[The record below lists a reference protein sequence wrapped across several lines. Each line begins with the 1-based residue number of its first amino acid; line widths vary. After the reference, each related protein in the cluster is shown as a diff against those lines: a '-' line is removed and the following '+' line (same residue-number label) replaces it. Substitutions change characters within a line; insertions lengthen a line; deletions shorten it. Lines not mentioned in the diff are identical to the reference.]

1 MLDHPSVAVAG
12 DVDHGDF
19 ERAAGGW
26 FAELAAGVGA
36 GAAEPGP
43 EGVAG
48 EAGVLD
54 AEVEVVGVGAQLADD
69 GGDAGWPDDACWP
82 GGCLE
87 LVFHEV
93 GRDEP
98 VEDSEVAVVASIG
111 QITPV
116 AFELQY
122 SRQIADSQKAA

>member
-1 MLDHPSVAVAG
+1 MSITVISKGRPVGGLPSWPPVSVP
-12 DVDHGDF
+12 VPRS
-19 ERAAGGW
+19 RAQR
-26 FAELAAGVGA
+26 VS
-36 GAAEPGP
+36 
-43 EGVAG
+43 VAG

>member
-87 LVFHEV
+87 LVSSLAYRGDDFARARSTT
-93 GRDEP
+93 GLGCGM
-98 VEDSEVAVVASIG
+98 ASSLI
-111 QITPV
+111 V
-116 AFELQY
+116 
-122 SRQIADSQKAA
+122 